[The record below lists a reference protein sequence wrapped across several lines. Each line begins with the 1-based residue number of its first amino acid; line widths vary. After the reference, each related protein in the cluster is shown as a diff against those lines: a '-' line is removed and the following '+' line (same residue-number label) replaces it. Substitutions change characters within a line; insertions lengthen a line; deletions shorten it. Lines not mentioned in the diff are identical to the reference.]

1 MVSVTA
7 PSAPASALTRGV
19 GDAYDILQERGFLY
33 QCSDEAGLRRAL
45 AAGPITFYG
54 GFDPTADSLQIGNI
68 VLAMAMAHLQ
78 RAGHRA
84 IAVVGGGT
92 TMIGDP
98 TDKTDARRI
107 MTREEIEANAQ
118 VIKGQLS
125 RYLDFS
131 AGRGLMVDNAEWLLN
146 LNYIDFLRD
155 YGRYFSVNEMVRAET
170 YRARLETGLTFLEF
184 NYMLLQ
190 AYDFLELFRRHGCV
204 LQIGGSDQWSNIL
217 AGSQLIRRADGGQ
230 AFALTNVIVTDAT
243 GAKMGKTA
251 GGLTVWLDPAKMAP
265 YDFYQYWINVDDTLV
280 AQYLALFT
288 FLPMEEIRDLTAA
301 GGAALRP
308 AKERLAFEATALA
321 HGREGAEKAQATAR
335 SVFGGAT
342 YGTTTDGGGGAGGDA
357 PISALPAREIARSR
371 LEAGI
376 SALDLLVEAGLADSR
391 NAARRLIEGGGAYL
405 HDARLENRT
414 VTTADLQDGALLLRQ
429 GKKRYRRVMAV

>member
-217 AGSQLIRRADGGQ
+217 AGSQRFGAP
-230 AFALTNVIVTDAT
+230 T
-243 GAKMGKTA
+243 GAR
-251 GGLTVWLDPAKMAP
+251 P
-265 YDFYQYWINVDDTLV
+265 
-280 AQYLALFT
+280 
-288 FLPMEEIRDLTAA
+288 LPSPTSSSPMPPGQRWA
-301 GGAALRP
+301 RP
-308 AKERLAFEATALA
+308 P
-321 HGREGAEKAQATAR
+321 EG
-335 SVFGGAT
+335 
-342 YGTTTDGGGGAGGDA
+342 
-357 PISALPAREIARSR
+357 
-371 LEAGI
+371 
-376 SALDLLVEAGLADSR
+376 
-391 NAARRLIEGGGAYL
+391 
-405 HDARLENRT
+405 
-414 VTTADLQDGALLLRQ
+414 
-429 GKKRYRRVMAV
+429 